1 MENHRLKST
10 QAIVLPKTID
20 ACRKRLAVLRDEIAS
35 IKQHLAASDMRRQAL
50 RLGVE
55 PERFHRAK
63 TALRAK
69 QREVTEVSLELARLR
84 SLEPHPS
91 YLKALLSALRR
102 EVGDEVWRD
111 VMQAVD
117 EKADDRQKELI

>member
-1 MENHRLKST
+1 MENYSLTGPQSL
-10 QAIVLPKTID
+10 ALPKTTE
-20 ACRKRLAVLRDEIAS
+20 ACRKRLALLRDEIAS
-35 IKQHLAASDMRRQAL
+35 IKLRLATNDIRRQSL
-50 RLGVE
+50 RLGVD
-55 PERFHRAK
+55 PDRFHRAK

-91 YLKALLSALRR
+91 YLKALFSALRR

-117 EKADDRQKELI
+117 EKADQRQKELI

>member
-1 MENHRLKST
+1 MENYSLTGAQSR
-10 QAIVLPKTID
+10 ALPKTTE

-35 IKQHLAASDMRRQAL
+35 IKLRLATNDIRRQSL
-50 RLGVE
+50 RLGVDLD
-55 PERFHRAK
+55 RFHRAK

-91 YLKALLSALRR
+91 YLKALFSALRR

-117 EKADDRQKELI
+117 EKADQRQKELI

>member
-1 MENHRLKST
+1 MENYSLTGPQSP
-10 QAIVLPKTID
+10 ALPKTTE

-35 IKQHLAASDMRRQAL
+35 IKLRLATNDIRRQSL
-50 RLGVE
+50 RLGVD
-55 PERFHRAK
+55 PDRFHRAK

-91 YLKALLSALRR
+91 YLMALFSALRR

-117 EKADDRQKELI
+117 EKADQRQKELI

>member
-1 MENHRLKST
+1 MENYSLTGPQSP
-10 QAIVLPKTID
+10 ALPKTTE

-35 IKQHLAASDMRRQAL
+35 IKLRLATNDIRRQSL
-50 RLGVE
+50 RLGVDLD
-55 PERFHRAK
+55 RFHRAK

-91 YLKALLSALRR
+91 YLKALFSALRR

-117 EKADDRQKELI
+117 EKADERQKELI

>member
-1 MENHRLKST
+1 MENYSLTGPQSR
-10 QAIVLPKTID
+10 ALPKTTE

-35 IKQHLAASDMRRQAL
+35 IKLRLATNDMRRQSL
-50 RLGVE
+50 RLGVDLD
-55 PERFHRAK
+55 RFHRAK

-91 YLKALLSALRR
+91 YLKALFSALRR

-117 EKADDRQKELI
+117 EKADQRQKELI